1 METVKF
7 TLRIVRKRPL
17 RSLLTVLQVALGV
30 WIVAIILSLNFQAS
44 GRIDDAKRTYGGSL
58 AKIVVAQY
66 EEIAGYRFM
75 MSSASNLRYGD
86 LARVQE
92 SDLIENAFIYRDLWE
107 QQVTVRGLAYL
118 VKAAAE
124 TTSEYADAIGLELVE
139 GQFFTKADEQQRS
152 RVVLISEVVA
162 EQLFPNQ
169 SALGQILDLGDFGE
183 GSWEFEIIG
192 VYKLYPPL
200 LDLFITQPHLI
211 FPLDATR
218 TWMSLGDSEPLYH
231 SLYIQTKPDRVY
243 EAVADV
249 QILLADRATDDLE
262 VQGEYFEDSTSYLSD
277 QVQDITLI
285 LGAFAFIAV
294 LVSAIGILSI
304 MLVSVVERTREI
316 GLRQALGATK
326 GVIIWQIL
334 NESLVFSCVGS
345 ALGLGAALLSANT
358 MLTLIMAQATYVK
371 FGSVGGLHP
380 LAAALAVLVT
390 ILMGQLFGL
399 YPAWQAAKMTPV
411 EALKLG

>member
-1 METVKF
+1 
-7 TLRIVRKRPL
+7 
-17 RSLLTVLQVALGV
+17 
-30 WIVAIILSLNFQAS
+30 
-44 GRIDDAKRTYGGSL
+44 
-58 AKIVVAQY
+58 
-66 EEIAGYRFM
+66 
-75 MSSASNLRYGD
+75 
-86 LARVQE
+86 
-92 SDLIENAFIYRDLWE
+92 
-107 QQVTVRGLAYL
+107 
-118 VKAAAE
+118 
-124 TTSEYADAIGLELVE
+124 
-139 GQFFTKADEQQRS
+139 
-152 RVVLISEVVA
+152 
-162 EQLFPNQ
+162 
-169 SALGQILDLGDFGE
+169 
-183 GSWEFEIIG
+183 
-192 VYKLYPPL
+192 
-200 LDLFITQPHLI
+200 
-211 FPLDATR
+211 
-218 TWMSLGDSEPLYH
+218 
-231 SLYIQTKPDRVY
+231 
-243 EAVADV
+243 
-249 QILLADRATDDLE
+249 
-262 VQGEYFEDSTSYLSD
+262 LSD